1 MTRRE
6 WIALITAP
14 VLKVPLLKAA
24 PDAPAAPV
32 AIAKCASY
40 DEDVTARLAT
50 MFDQLGGL
58 DRIVRGKTVTVKLN
72 MTGSPGLRVD
82 GRAPGVTHYV
92 HPKLVGA
99 TAHLMGQAGAR
110 RIRFVESAWAT
121 SGPLEEYLLDSGWNV
136 RQLQAAAPGVEFEN
150 TNALGKGKKYARFK
164 VPGGGYLFPAYDLN
178 HAYEDT
184 DVFVSM
190 AKLKNHETCG
200 VTLSM
205 KNCFGMLPASIYGD
219 DAGVDAPNENPTS
232 GRSKTMHD
240 GRRQP
245 SKSAPP
251 ELDPSSSR
259 EPGYRVPH
267 IVADLIKSRPID
279 LEIIDGVESIAGGEG
294 PWIKGVHRVQ
304 PGVLLAGLNP
314 VSTDAVAA
322 AVMGYDPRAARGSA
336 PFRTCENTL
345 LLAERHGVGSADL
358 RRIDVR
364 GVPIAGAMY
373 RYEG

>member
-6 WIALITAP
+6 WIALISAA
-14 VLKVPLLKAA
+14 PLLKAA
-24 PDAPAAPV
+24 PGPGDAAPATPV

-58 DRIVRGKTVTVKLN
+58 DRIVRGKTVTIKLN

-82 GRAPGVTHYV
+82 GRPPGVTHYV

-136 RQLQAAAPGVEFEN
+136 RQLLADAPGVEFEN
-150 TNALGKGKKYARFK
+150 TNALGKGRQYARFK

-190 AKLKNHETCG
+190 AKLKNHATCG

-232 GRSKTMHD
+232 GRSNTMHE

-245 SKSAPP
+245 SRSAPA
-251 ELDPSSSR
+251 ELDPRSSR

-267 IVADLIKSRPID
+267 IVADLVKSRPID

-294 PWIKGVHRVQ
+294 PWIKGIHRVQ

-322 AVMGYDPRAARGSA
+322 AVMGYDPRAARGTP

-364 GVPIAGAMY
+364 GVPIAGAMF
-373 RYEG
+373 RYES

>member
-6 WIALITAP
+6 WIALITAS
-14 VLKVPLLKAA
+14 PLLKAA
-24 PDAPAAPV
+24 TEGPAAPV

-40 DEDVTARLAT
+40 DEDVSAPLAT
-50 MFDQLGGL
+50 MFDQIGGL
-58 DRIVRGKTVTVKLN
+58 DRIVRGKTVTIKLN

-82 GRAPGVTHYV
+82 GRPPGVTHYV

-99 TAHLMGQAGAR
+99 AAHLMGRAGAR

-136 RQLQAAAPGVEFEN
+136 RQLLAAAPGVEFEN
-150 TNALGKGKKYARFK
+150 TNALGKGKSYKRFK
-164 VPGGGYLFPAYDLN
+164 VPGSAYMFPAYDLN

-190 AKLKNHETCG
+190 AKLKNHATCG
-200 VTLSM
+200 VTVSM
-205 KNCFGMLPASIYGD
+205 KNCFGTLPASIYGD
-219 DAGVDAPNENPTS
+219 DAGVDEPNENPTS
-232 GRSKTMHD
+232 GRAKTMHE

-245 SKSAPP
+245 SKSAPA
-251 ELDPSSSR
+251 ELDPASSR
-259 EPGYRVPH
+259 EAGYRVPH
-267 IVADLIKSRPID
+267 IVADLVKARPID
-279 LEIIDGVESIAGGEG
+279 LEIIDGIESIAGGEG

-322 AVMGYDPRAARGSA
+322 AVMGYNPRAARGSA
-336 PFRTCENTL
+336 PFQTCENTL
-345 LLAERHGVGSADL
+345 PLAERHGVGSADL

-364 GVPIAGAMY
+364 GVPIAEAIF
-373 RYEG
+373 RYA